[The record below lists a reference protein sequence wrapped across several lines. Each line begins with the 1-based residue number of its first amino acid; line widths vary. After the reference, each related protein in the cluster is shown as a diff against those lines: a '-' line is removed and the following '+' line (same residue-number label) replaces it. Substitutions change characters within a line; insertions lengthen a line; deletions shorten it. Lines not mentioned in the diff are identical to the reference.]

1 MTAVENHSFSP
12 ESYSSPDG
20 PTNLFD
26 DDSSLGGGN
35 LGEDEVKVGKKVS
48 NGRKGPAGADKRAN
62 HNAIERARRESLNGR
77 FMVSLPTFNFQVH
90 S

>member
-1 MTAVENHSFSP
+1 MTAAEDHSFSP

-20 PTNLFD
+20 TTNLFD
-26 DDSSLGGGN
+26 DDSNLGGN

-48 NGRKGPAGADKRAN
+48 NGRKGPGGADKRAN

-77 FMVSLPTFNFQVH
+77 FMVGLIFLLP
-90 S
+90 